1 MLTLLRRTAERVRTL
16 FVVLVALLASF
27 QIIMVATAGSFDES
41 KGFDHLAGLIPA
53 FLQHAFGPALASFA
67 GMTSLGFFEPLI
79 VMLVVQLAV
88 FVATEPAGDVE
99 SGLVDLVLARPI
111 PRHWLMTRSLVA
123 MTGVS
128 VLLPAAMGAFL
139 WLALRFVAP
148 PGSAWPA
155 TRVVLL
161 LMAHLAAV
169 SFCFGGAGLA
179 AAGWARRRGAAQTLV
194 GVAAVALYLLE
205 VVAEGWPRIAWAAR
219 LSPFHHFH
227 GAGILAGATEPAW
240 DLTVLAVLGLVGV
253 VVGYWKFQKRDV

>member
-1 MLTLLRRTAERVRTL
+1 VLTLLQRTAERVRTL
-16 FVVLVALLASF
+16 FLVLVGLLAAF
-27 QIIMVATAGSFDES
+27 QITIVATAASFDES
-41 KGFDHLAGLIPA
+41 KGFEHLAGLIPS
-53 FLQHAFGPALASFA
+53 FLQQAFGPALSSFA
-67 GMTSLGFFEPLI
+67 GMTSIGFFEPLI
-79 VMLVVQLAV
+79 IMLVVQLAV
-88 FVATEPAGDVE
+88 FLATEPAGDVE

-128 VLLPAAMGAFL
+128 ILLPATMGGFL
-139 WLALRFVAP
+139 WISLRLMAP
-148 PGSAWPA
+148 PESAWPSE
-155 TRVVLL
+155 RVVWL

-205 VVAEGWPRIAWAAR
+205 VVAEGWPRIAWTAR

-227 GAGILAGATEPAW
+227 GAGILAGATEPVR
-240 DLTVLAVLGLVGV
+240 DLTILVVLGLIGV
-253 VVGYWKFQKRDV
+253 VVGYRKFDRRDV